1 MEQRSHETS
10 MTMLLDSHILIWSMV
25 EPERLSRRAR
35 LAIENPKNRVLISAA
50 VAWELA
56 IKAKAGKFSPASLVE
71 KLDRLLEQAA
81 FLELA
86 ITIEHQPSAGSLALH
101 HRDPFDR
108 LLVAQALSLRI
119 PIVSA
124 DAILDKYRVER
135 LW

>member
-1 MEQRSHETS
+1 
-10 MTMLLDSHILIWSMV
+10 MTILLDTHILIWSMI

-35 LAIENPKNRVLISAA
+35 MAIENPENRVLVSAA

-56 IKAKAGKFSPASLVE
+56 IKLKAGKLSPASIVE
-71 KLDRLLEQAA
+71 KLGRLLEQAA
-81 FLELA
+81 FLELP
-86 ITIEHQPSAGSLALH
+86 ITIEHATCAGCLALH

-124 DAILDKYRVER
+124 DAILDKYGVER